1 MATIEKIKE
10 GLFCITW
17 IKQHGG
23 QSSSQIKVNLPE
35 VFESC
40 QLAYRVTGG
49 TNLSASAYAYR
60 MQGLDLGYNGI
71 PTGTTGRPN
80 LEGTLEI
87 EIVFS
92 EAIMKPC
99 DFEEVS
105 ILASQGCGL
114 QEMNQ
119 TMEQHFVTRLR
130 HFMGT
135 AQNKSSRRDGTQK
148 KPPSGGNA
156 QTQAQTWTTTFLP
169 SNHTIMISGQHSNV
183 FEIVIDLTHSVVSLK
198 KEKNKESKYVL
209 DHLLNLWTN
218 KTLADV
224 SFKCKERSIKAH
236 TLIVASG
243 SPIMAA
249 MFNDFKEN
257 RERVVE
263 IEEIEGDVFERLL
276 RYIYTGETDF
286 AIGNADKLLVAADM
300 YAIDSLKEECA
311 SHLSQNISIEN
322 AARFL
327 VLAHLHNASGLYEA
341 TLSFM
346 SKNGKA
352 ICSRKDWMEIIK
364 SYPELSFAAMQRMV
378 L

>member
-1 MATIEKIKE
+1 MNVKKIRE

-17 IKQHGG
+17 MKVYEGP
-23 QSSSQIKVNLPE
+23 SSSQVKVRPTE
-35 VFESC
+35 VFKSC
-40 QLAYRVTGG
+40 QLTTYVRTHYAKGCYREV
-49 TNLSASAYAYR
+49 
-60 MQGLDLGYNGI
+60 
-71 PTGTTGRPN
+71 
-80 LEGTLEI
+80 TLEM

-92 EAIMKPC
+92 EAILKSYNL
-99 DFEEVS
+99 EEIR

-114 QEMNQ
+114 QK
-119 TMEQHFVTRLR
+119 TM
-130 HFMGT
+130 
-135 AQNKSSRRDGTQK
+135 TQK
-148 KPPSGGNA
+148 ELTSGENA
-156 QTQAQTWTTTFLP
+156 QTQAQTWTTFLP
-169 SNHTIMISGQHSNV
+169 FNEKLRPNRDAIV
-183 FEIVIDLTHSVVSLK
+183 FEIVIDLTHSMASLK
-198 KEKNKESKYVL
+198 KEEKKESKYVL

-322 AARFL
+322 AARYL

-364 SYPELSFAAMQRMV
+364 SYPELSFAAMQFM
-378 L
+378 LL

>member
-1 MATIEKIKE
+1 MVNVKKIRE

-17 IKQHGG
+17 MKVYEGP
-23 QSSSQIKVNLPE
+23 SSSQVKVRPTE
-35 VFESC
+35 VFKSC
-40 QLAYRVTGG
+40 QLTTYVRTHYAKGCYREV
-49 TNLSASAYAYR
+49 
-60 MQGLDLGYNGI
+60 
-71 PTGTTGRPN
+71 
-80 LEGTLEI
+80 TLEM

-92 EAIMKPC
+92 EAILKSYNL
-99 DFEEVS
+99 EEIR

-114 QEMNQ
+114 QK
-119 TMEQHFVTRLR
+119 TM
-130 HFMGT
+130 
-135 AQNKSSRRDGTQK
+135 TQK
-148 KPPSGGNA
+148 ELTSGENA
-156 QTQAQTWTTTFLP
+156 QTQAQTWTTFLP
-169 SNHTIMISGQHSNV
+169 FNEKLRPNRDAIV
-183 FEIVIDLTHSVVSLK
+183 FEIVIDLTHSMASLK

-224 SFKCKERSIKAH
+224 SFKCRERSIKAH

-243 SPIMAA
+243 SPVMAA
-249 MFNDFKEN
+249 MFQHDFKEN

-263 IEEIEGDVFERLL
+263 IKEIEADVFESLL

-286 AIGNADKLLVAADM
+286 ATGNAAKLLVAADM

-322 AARFL
+322 AARYL

-364 SYPELSFAAMQRMV
+364 KYPELSFAAMQFM
-378 L
+378 LL